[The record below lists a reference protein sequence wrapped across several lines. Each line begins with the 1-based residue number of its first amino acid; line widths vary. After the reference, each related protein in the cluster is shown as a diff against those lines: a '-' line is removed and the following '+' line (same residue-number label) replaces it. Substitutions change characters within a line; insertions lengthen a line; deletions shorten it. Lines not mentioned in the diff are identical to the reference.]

1 MMFQKR
7 SELKGRDKKKKS
19 KPKFL
24 NKKQET
30 FKLLLIFVKIYF
42 C

>member
-24 NKKQET
+24 NKKHET
-30 FKLLLIFVKIYF
+30 FKLFFIMVKI
-42 C
+42 

>member
-30 FKLLLIFVKIYF
+30 FKLFSIILKI
-42 C
+42 